1 MFKVILIIIL
11 VVGFSYLFF
20 PYLSNLFTYFGMGK
34 SQISTIVNYIIEFL
48 KTCFNILS
56 TNQYIMIFFSCLL
69 FISLIFFLINYFGG
83 REWLN

>member
-1 MFKVILIIIL
+1 MFKIILIIIL
-11 VVGFSYLFF
+11 LVGFSYLFL

-34 SQISTIVNYIIEFL
+34 GQLSTILNYIIEFL

-56 TNQYIMIFFSCLL
+56 TNQYIMIFFSCML

-83 REWLN
+83 HE